1 MTQVAPR
8 LRKWW
13 EQRLPGLPTPWTH
26 WRLEGDGTLIALVA
40 GDNLGEAVQR
50 VAENAQR
57 LSNIYASRARVD
69 SAGQCVE
76 IEKHRVQIANAFDDR
91 RMVEKFGPE

>member
-1 MTQVAPR
+1 M
-8 LRKWW
+8 
-13 EQRLPGLPTPWTH
+13 PGLRTPWTH
-26 WRLEGDGTLIALVA
+26 WRLEGDGTLIALMA

-57 LSNIYASRARVD
+57 FSNIYASRARVD

-76 IEKHRVQIANAFDDR
+76 VEKHSVQIANAFDDCH
-91 RMVEKFGPE
+91 MVEKFRPE